1 MLSGPSRYEA
11 KKHRIGG
18 MPMMPTAKAAADGT
32 WPARVDVSQWRGVA
46 AATMPYDLETP
57 VSLYARVAGQPGAFI
72 LESVERGEQ
81 VGRYSFVG
89 WERLNCIRY
98 DGARWHVVDGDRS
111 VALEQQDLSP
121 VRELLRLLACPLE
134 QPPTPFASGLV
145 GYVGYDMVRLCERL
159 PQPPPD
165 DVGLPWAWLWMPGVI
180 CTVDHVR
187 SSLTVVAR
195 GNDDQ
200 DAAERLGCA
209 LGLIRAETPR
219 PSLPIQRVSS
229 SQLRF
234 ESNFTRAGFMRAVR
248 RAKEYIEAGDI
259 FQVVLS
265 QRLSAECHI
274 SPFALYRALRRLNP
288 SPYMFL
294 MQLDYDVAV
303 LGASPEMF
311 VRLRGGVAEQRPLA
325 GTRRRGRTEEEDA
338 RLEAELRQDP
348 KELAEHLML
357 VDLARNDLGRVCAY
371 GTVVVPTRFEVERFS
386 HVMHLVSH
394 VVGRLRP
401 DQDALGLLTACLP
414 AGTVSGAPKVRAM
427 EIIDELEPSLRGF
440 YAGAVGYLDTGGNMD
455 TCIAIRS
462 LVLKGGRAYV
472 QAGAGIV
479 ANSQPEREYEE
490 TVNKAQA
497 LLAAI
502 QMAIEEG

>member
-1 MLSGPSRYEA
+1 
-11 KKHRIGG
+11 
-18 MPMMPTAKAAADGT
+18 
-32 WPARVDVSQWRGVA
+32 
-46 AATMPYDLETP
+46 
-57 VSLYARVAGQPGAFI
+57 
-72 LESVERGEQ
+72 
-81 VGRYSFVG
+81 
-89 WERLNCIRY
+89 
-98 DGARWHVVDGDRS
+98 
-111 VALEQQDLSP
+111 
-121 VRELLRLLACPLE
+121 
-134 QPPTPFASGLV
+134 
-145 GYVGYDMVRLCERL
+145 
-159 PQPPPD
+159 
-165 DVGLPWAWLWMPGVI
+165 
-180 CTVDHVR
+180 
-187 SSLTVVAR
+187 
-195 GNDDQ
+195 
-200 DAAERLGCA
+200 
-209 LGLIRAETPR
+209 
-219 PSLPIQRVSS
+219 
-229 SQLRF
+229 
-234 ESNFTRAGFMRAVR
+234 MRAVR

-401 DQDALGLLTACLP
+401 EQDALGLLTACLP

-479 ANSQPEREYEE
+479 ADSQPEREYEE

-502 QMAIEEG
+502 QMAMEEG